1 MHPQRLTPNPPKLGC
16 IGDRAGSRSIVHVA
30 QTARRKPHS
39 GLVARLKEPERA
51 QPERQQG
58 EESPGPRRA
67 DGEEQHDQHPGRRQR
82 YDTEPASP
90 LLAAWSYV
98 GNDGDG

>member
-1 MHPQRLTPNPPKLGC
+1 MHPQRLPLNPPELGC

-39 GLVARLKEPERA
+39 GLVASLKEPERA
-51 QPERQQG
+51 DPEWK
-58 EESPGPRRA
+58 ECHEPPGPRRA
-67 DGEEQHDQHPGRRQR
+67 DGEEQHDQHPGPRQR

-90 LLAAWSYV
+90 LLAARSDV